1 MKSGIRSALA
11 VLVVA
16 FGAQT
21 QITRAEIVST
31 NDVAAKSQSESDR
44 AKVQSFLD
52 RANVKERLQALGLN
66 ASIAKD
72 RVASLSDAEV
82 ASLAQ
87 KIDGMPAGGDL
98 SKYDLIIILL
108 VVVLIAI
115 VI

>member
-11 VLVVA
+11 VLVFA
-16 FGAQT
+16 FGA

-52 RANVKERLQALGLN
+52 RANVKERLQALGLS

-72 RVASLSDAEV
+72 RVASLNDAEV
-82 ASLAQ
+82 ATLAQ
-87 KIDGMPAGGDL
+87 KIDGMPAGGEL
-98 SKYDLIIILL
+98 GKYDIII
-108 VVVLIAI
+108 I
-115 VI
+115 